1 MDIKSALFWAESELK
16 DSRES
21 RSSALVLISDV
32 LGMDKSEIFAHP
44 QKKLTL
50 IQKKK
55 FKKHI
60 SRRKNHEPVWQIIGK
75 VSFWDLDFLV
85 TKDVLVPRPETEF
98 LVKKAIKEI
107 ESFGLGESRG
117 KHQRRGL
124 DKNQKPKNKNFKIKI
139 LEVGTGSGA
148 IIVSLANELI
158 GYSNNQTSSLEAKK
172 SKKNLEYNYEFVATD
187 ISKKALRVAQK
198 NAKNI
203 GVEERISFINADLFP
218 PELDGN
224 REINLY
230 DFIFTNLPYIPSK
243 DIKSLDP
250 DVLLHEPLTALDGGG
265 DGLNIYRRF
274 FSQVGKY
281 IKKGGV
287 IICEIGSDQ
296 GNTIKKIVSGS
307 LLGSK
312 CIITKDLANHDRI
325 AIIKLIKNDLK
336 KLRR

>member
-16 DSRES
+16 DSREG

-32 LGMDKSEIFAHP
+32 LGMGKSEVFAHP

-55 FKKHI
+55 FKKYI

-75 VSFWDLDFLV
+75 VRFWDLDFLV

-107 ESFGLGESRG
+107 KSFSLEASRA
-117 KHQRRGL
+117 KHQRGGL
-124 DKNQKPKNKNFKIKI
+124 DKNQKSKNKNFKIKI

-148 IIVSLANELI
+148 IIVSLASELI
-158 GYSNNQTSSLEAKK
+158 KCFKSQESSSK
-172 SKKNLEYNYEFVATD
+172 SRKDKKNLEYNYEFVATD

-203 GVEERISFINADLFP
+203 GVEEHISFINADLFP
-218 PELDGN
+218 PEPPGN
-224 REINLY
+224 RESNLY

-250 DVLLHEPLTALDGGG
+250 DVRLHEPLMALDGGG

-281 IKKGGV
+281 IKKRGV

-296 GNTIKKIVSGS
+296 GNAIKKIVLGS

-312 CIITKDLANHDRI
+312 CVITKDLANHDRI
-325 AIIKLIKNDLK
+325 AIIKLIKNDF
-336 KLRR
+336 